1 LDADRAPQVNSGVS
15 LLPGEHVE
23 NLIPV
28 KDTSFAEAIDSF
40 KEFLSGQGL
49 SSDLQWIFCEDVVF
63 RQGRIFIKTPLPANN
78 ESRAEACYELGRE
91 RDYGVVLKG
100 FCLLDSRPCCYIV
113 LPEDDVDAQ
122 YMLMSNVAV
131 KYIIRTDLMEA
142 EPISNLLKWCV
153 LRLLNRKSHI
163 VSFDD
168 QIPSR
173 YSLLPEYHA
182 TAEANKRLQLTAR

>member
-1 LDADRAPQVNSGVS
+1 LDVDRAPQLKRSVS
-15 LLPGEHVE
+15 LLPSEHME

-28 KDTSFAEAIDSF
+28 KNTSFAEAINSF
-40 KEFLSGQGL
+40 KEFLSDQGL
-49 SSDLQWIFCEDVVF
+49 SSDLQWVFRDDVVF

-91 RDYGVVLKG
+91 RDYGVVVKA
-100 FCLLDSRPCCYIV
+100 FCLLESRPCCYIV

-131 KYIIRTDLMEA
+131 KYIIRTDLLEA
-142 EPISNLLKWCV
+142 ESISNLIKWCV

-168 QIPSR
+168 HIPSR
-173 YSLLPEYHA
+173 YSLLPEYRH
-182 TAEANKRLQLTAR
+182 RGG